1 MANTRF
7 EGLSFARQG
16 LQVATL
22 VVVPLFLVLFLIG
35 GILLIPDLGENDWLI
50 IVISMVFIFL
60 IAMLTLRAYFKWA
73 VVPCTVEIG
82 SNEITVLIEKKS
94 LFYPFGKRVFKLEN
108 ISNACCNLDER
119 LAKSFIT
126 LSTRKPKATYCIQYL
141 DDRADD
147 TNPEVWQ
154 QIEAMLIE
162 YNGDSRHEQIGSVG
176 FFQGGLMNVLL
187 VMSGLFF
194 IAFFVALIVDSDY
207 RTWDRMPTYISFGVL
222 FIYLL
227 ALRYTTKK
235 RNNT

>member
-82 SNEITVLIEKKS
+82 SNEITVLIENKS

-119 LAKSFIT
+119 LSKSFIT
-126 LSTRKPKATYCIQYL
+126 LSIRKPKATYCIQYL

-176 FFQGGLMNVLL
+176 FFQGGLMKVLL
-187 VMSGLFF
+187 VISGLFF
-194 IAFFVALIVDSDY
+194 IAFTVALIVDSSY

-222 FIYLL
+222 FFGLL
-227 ALRYTTKK
+227 ASWYTAKK